1 MSCLR
6 RKLNNGLMEFSCHLE
21 MDSDVFKDNSGVPYK
36 YYITDS
42 QQDDPFEYLHE
53 RSITGAIT
61 GAIKNRF
68 LKINGSG
75 TYVRAKMMLYLIMI
89 LCLPSFLLSHNM

>member
-6 RKLNNGLMEFSCHLE
+6 RKLNNGLMEFTCHLE
-21 MDSDVFKDNSGVPYK
+21 MDSDVFKDNGGVPYK

-53 RSITGAIT
+53 RSITGAI
-61 GAIKNRF
+61 KNRF

-75 TYVRAKMMLYLIMI
+75 TYVRAKNDATYDTMFTFI
-89 LCLPSFLLSHNM
+89 LAVCCVRTSSN